1 MLNQAYSE
9 YAFIVFMLMGSM
21 MPLEKSLK
29 IAELQLS
36 DKWPAHELATAK
48 DAVIKKIE
56 TGFEEVAA

>member
-1 MLNQAYSE
+1 MLNPAYSE
-9 YAFIVFMLMGSM
+9 FAFIVFMLMGAM

-36 DKWPAHELATAK
+36 DKWPANELATAK

-56 TGFEEVAA
+56 TGFAG